1 MKMRKGFAWLIANNY
16 PEMLKSQEFAHKPP
30 IGSIFSF
37 YDTTL
42 NRYIFNLVTKENYYD
57 KPTYYNLSGAL
68 HTLLFVTLE
77 HNIRSI
83 NLPKFGCG
91 LNQLF
96 EKSVL
101 KIIEVFLDVPVKIH
115 LYNYNTATN

>member
-1 MKMRKGFAWLIANNY
+1 MKMDKSLARQIANNY
-16 PEMLKSQEFAHKPP
+16 PKMLQSQEFEHKPP

-42 NRYIFNLVTKENYYD
+42 NRNIFNLVTKRSYYD
-57 KPTYYNLSGAL
+57 KPTYYKLSVAL
-68 HTLLFVTLE
+68 LTLRFAIWK
-77 HNIRSI
+77 HNILLI

-91 LNQLF
+91 LNQLS

-101 KIIEVFLDVPVKIH
+101 RQIIEVFLDVPV
-115 LYNYNTATN
+115 